1 MREDND
7 LERIRFDVA
16 SRQKAVLFED
26 ARRGGRSVDEFLWK
40 GDPNAK
46 PIQRAGLAVFGLMFL
61 VLGTCLA
68 AILFAHEGNIS
79 KIIGAAFW
87 LIGFYIGTRLLL
99 NAFSKRNANRKDEH
113 ADQ

>member
-7 LERIRFDVA
+7 LERIRFDA
-16 SRQKAVLFED
+16 ESRQKAVLFED

-46 PIQRAGLAVFGLMFL
+46 PIQRAGLVVFGLMFL

-68 AILFAHEGNIS
+68 AILFAHEGTIS
-79 KIIGAAFW
+79 KMIGAAFW
-87 LIGFYIGTRLLL
+87 LIGFYIGIRLLL
-99 NAFSKRNANRKDEH
+99 NALFKRKSNRKDEY
-113 ADQ
+113 ADR